1 MLGSSVEETISD
13 PRGIYRNAATF
24 NWNSKSTLYRQIE
37 LNVNQFS
44 QYVGNESWTIYWCA
58 GAGTVSSSEV
68 LLEQELDAVEE
79 LFRCIRNYFGP
90 RTANGQFFFASSIG
104 GMYSGTSQQPISE
117 LTYPVPAGI
126 YGKQKQKV
134 ENLFIEFASENKC
147 KLLIG
152 RIANLYGLNQNL
164 SKNQGLISSI
174 CKAKVL
180 QLPVNIYSELDT
192 VRNYIYVHDA
202 AKQIVQLNSC
212 LSLEL
217 ESKSVIQLIA
227 SRQNHSISAVL
238 KEIENVFG
246 EPINYSLRSNPN
258 PNIYPRNLSVRIKNG
273 GIWTESGA
281 VPLSVGIGYVRRE
294 LMRVHQMG
302 QLRDRKNAE
311 VNPK

>member
-1 MLGSSVEETISD
+1 MLGSSVAETISD
-13 PRGIYRNAATF
+13 PRSIYRNATVF
-24 NWNSKSTLYRQIE
+24 NWSSKSTLYRQIDF
-37 LNVNQFS
+37 NVNQFS
-44 QYVGNESWTIYWCA
+44 QYVGNDSWTIYWCA

-68 LLEQELDAVEE
+68 LLEQELDAVEQ
-79 LFRCIRNYFGP
+79 LFRCIRKYFGR
-90 RTANGQFFFASSIG
+90 RTTNGQFFFASSIG
-104 GMYSGTSQQPISE
+104 GMYSGTTQQPISE
-117 LTYPVPAGI
+117 LTDPVPAGI

-134 ENLFIEFASENKC
+134 ENLFVEFASENKC

-174 CKAKVL
+174 CKAKIL
-180 QLPVNIYSELDT
+180 QQPVNIYSELDT
-192 VRNYIYVHDA
+192 VRNYIYVDDA
-202 AKQIVQLNSC
+202 ARQIVRLNSF

-227 SRQNHSISAVL
+227 SRHNHSISAIL

-258 PNIYPRNLSVRIKNG
+258 PSIYPRNLSVRIKTG
-273 GIWTESGA
+273 EITTEPCA
-281 VPLSVGIGYVRRE
+281 VSLSVGISYVRRE
-294 LMRVHQMG
+294 LIRVHQMG
-302 QLRDRKNAE
+302 QLYESKIAG